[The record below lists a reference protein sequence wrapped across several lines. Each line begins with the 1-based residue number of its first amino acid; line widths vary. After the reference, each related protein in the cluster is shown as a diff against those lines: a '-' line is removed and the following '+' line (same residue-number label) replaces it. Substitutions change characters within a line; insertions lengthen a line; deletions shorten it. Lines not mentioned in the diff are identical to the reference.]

1 MDIRK
6 YINERLD
13 AGENMESILNDIAD
27 VANKMSEEMAHDSV
41 KVSRAQ
47 EVVDIVGAFLSDFYP
62 DATFTV
68 KGTEFTGE
76 DLVEVMDELV
86 HEIAPVLKSTR
97 ELMEAIEAL
106 DGISKEKPKAKKVTV
121 KVPSDVDPDVVIKDF
136 LRGLGI

>member
-62 DATFTV
+62 DAISASKSV
-68 KGTEFTGE
+68 EFTGE
-76 DLVEVMDELV
+76 DLIEAMDEL
-86 HEIAPVLKSTR
+86 APVLKSTR
-97 ELMEAIEAL
+97 ELMECIEAL
-106 DGISKEKPKAKKVTV
+106 DKEKPKAKKVTV
-121 KVPSDVDPDVVIKDF
+121 KIPSDMDPDVVIKDF

>member
-47 EVVDIVGAFLSDFYP
+47 EVVDIVGAFLSDFYT
-62 DATFTV
+62 DAAIASKSV
-68 KGTEFTGE
+68 KFTGE
-76 DLVEVMDELV
+76 DLVAAMDEL
-86 HEIAPVLKSTR
+86 APVLKSTR
-97 ELMEAIEAL
+97 ELMECIEAL
-106 DGISKEKPKAKKVTV
+106 DKEKPKAKKVTV

-136 LRGLGI
+136 LRSLGV

>member
-62 DATFTV
+62 DATIASKSV
-68 KGTEFTGE
+68 EFTGK
-76 DLVEVMDELV
+76 DLIEAMDEL
-86 HEIAPVLKSTR
+86 APVLKSTR
-97 ELMEAIEAL
+97 ELMECIEAL
-106 DGISKEKPKAKKVTV
+106 EKEKPKAKKVTV
-121 KVPSDVDPDVVIKDF
+121 KVPSSVDPDGVIKDF

>member
-62 DATFTV
+62 DAAV
-68 KGTEFTGE
+68 ASKSVEFTGE
-76 DLVEVMDELV
+76 DLIEAMDEL
-86 HEIAPVLKSTR
+86 APVLKSTR
-97 ELMEAIEAL
+97 ELMECIEAL
-106 DGISKEKPKAKKVTV
+106 DKEKPKAKKVTV
-121 KVPSDVDPDVVIKDF
+121 KVPSKVDPDVVIKDF

>member
-6 YINERLD
+6 YITERLD

-62 DATFTV
+62 DATIASKSV
-68 KGTEFTGE
+68 EFTGK
-76 DLVEVMDELV
+76 DLIEAMDEL
-86 HEIAPVLKSTR
+86 APVLKSTR
-97 ELMEAIEAL
+97 ELMECIEAL
-106 DGISKEKPKAKKVTV
+106 DKEKPKAKKVTV
-121 KVPSDVDPDVVIKDF
+121 KVPSSVDPDVVIKDF

>member
-62 DATFTV
+62 DATIASKSV
-68 KGTEFTGE
+68 EFTGK
-76 DLVEVMDELV
+76 DLIEAMDEL
-86 HEIAPVLKSTR
+86 APVLKSTR
-97 ELMEAIEAL
+97 ELMECIEAL
-106 DGISKEKPKAKKVTV
+106 DKEKPKAKKVTV
-121 KVPSDVDPDVVIKDF
+121 KVPSKVDPDVVIKDF

>member
-62 DATFTV
+62 DAMFAS
-68 KGTEFTGE
+68 KSTEFTGE

-86 HEIAPVLKSTR
+86 HEIAPMLKTTR
-97 ELMEAIEAL
+97 ELMEAIETL
-106 DGISKEKPKAKKVTV
+106 DKEKPKAKKVTV

>member
-6 YINERLD
+6 YITERLD
-13 AGENMESILNDIAD
+13 AGEDMESILNGIAD

-62 DATFTV
+62 DAISAS
-68 KGTEFTGE
+68 KSAEFTGE
-76 DLVEVMDELV
+76 DLVAAMDEL
-86 HEIAPVLKSTR
+86 APVLKSTR
-97 ELMEAIEAL
+97 ELMESLESLGSIT
-106 DGISKEKPKAKKVTV
+106 KEKPEVKKVTV
-121 KVPSDVDPDVVIKDF
+121 KVPSDMDPDVVIKDF

>member
-62 DATFTV
+62 DAAV
-68 KGTEFTGE
+68 ASKSVEFTGK
-76 DLVEVMDELV
+76 DLIEAMDEL
-86 HEIAPVLKSTR
+86 APVLKSTR
-97 ELMEAIEAL
+97 ELMECIEAL
-106 DGISKEKPKAKKVTV
+106 DKEKPKAKKVTV
-121 KVPSDVDPDVVIKDF
+121 KVPSSVDPDVVIKDF

>member
-6 YINERLD
+6 YITERLD

-62 DATFTV
+62 DAAV
-68 KGTEFTGE
+68 ASKSVEFTGE
-76 DLVEVMDELV
+76 DLIEAMDELV
-86 HEIAPVLKSTR
+86 PVLKSTR
-97 ELMEAIEAL
+97 ELMECIEAL
-106 DGISKEKPKAKKVTV
+106 DKEKPKAKKVTV
-121 KVPSDVDPDVVIKDF
+121 KVPSKVDPDVVIKDF

>member
-62 DATFTV
+62 DAAIASKSV
-68 KGTEFTGE
+68 EFTGE
-76 DLVEVMDELV
+76 DLIEAMDEL
-86 HEIAPVLKSTR
+86 APVLKSTR
-97 ELMEAIEAL
+97 ELMECIEAL
-106 DGISKEKPKAKKVTV
+106 DKEKPKAKKVTV
-121 KVPSDVDPDVVIKDF
+121 KVPSSVDPDVVIKDF

>member
-62 DATFTV
+62 DATIASKSV
-68 KGTEFTGE
+68 EFTGK
-76 DLVEVMDELV
+76 DLIEAMDEL
-86 HEIAPVLKSTR
+86 APVLKSTR
-97 ELMEAIEAL
+97 ELMECIEAL
-106 DGISKEKPKAKKVTV
+106 DKEKPKAKKVTV
-121 KVPSDVDPDVVIKDF
+121 KVPSKVDPDVVIKNF
-136 LRGLGI
+136 LRDLGM

>member
-62 DATFTV
+62 DAAIASKSV
-68 KGTEFTGE
+68 EFTGE
-76 DLVEVMDELV
+76 DLIEAMDELV
-86 HEIAPVLKSTR
+86 PVLKSTR
-97 ELMEAIEAL
+97 ELMECIEAL
-106 DGISKEKPKAKKVTV
+106 DKEKPKAKKVTV
-121 KVPSDVDPDVVIKDF
+121 KVPSKVDPDVVIKDF

>member
-62 DATFTV
+62 DATIASKSV
-68 KGTEFTGE
+68 EFTGE
-76 DLVEVMDELV
+76 DLIEVMDEL
-86 HEIAPVLKSTR
+86 APVLKSTR
-97 ELMEAIEAL
+97 ELMECIEAL
-106 DGISKEKPKAKKVTV
+106 DKEKPKAKKVTV
-121 KVPSDVDPDVVIKDF
+121 KVPSKVDPDVVIKDF
-136 LRGLGI
+136 LRDLGI

>member
-62 DATFTV
+62 DAMFAS
-68 KGTEFTGE
+68 KNTEFTGE

-86 HEIAPVLKSTR
+86 HEIAPVLKTTR

-106 DGISKEKPKAKKVTV
+106 DKEKPKTKKVTV

>member
-27 VANKMSEEMAHDSV
+27 VANKMSEEMAQDSV

-62 DATFTV
+62 DATFAV

-97 ELMEAIEAL
+97 QLMEAIEAL
-106 DGISKEKPKAKKVTV
+106 DKEKPKTKKVTV
-121 KVPSDVDPDVVIKDF
+121 KVPSDMDPDVVIKDF

>member
-6 YINERLD
+6 YITERLD

-47 EVVDIVGAFLSDFYP
+47 EVVDIVGAFMSDFYP
-62 DATFTV
+62 DAAV
-68 KGTEFTGE
+68 ASKSVEFTGK
-76 DLVEVMDELV
+76 DLIEAMDELV
-86 HEIAPVLKSTR
+86 PVLKSTR
-97 ELMEAIEAL
+97 ELMECIEAL
-106 DGISKEKPKAKKVTV
+106 DKEKPKAKKVTV
-121 KVPSDVDPDVVIKDF
+121 KVPSKVDPDVVIKDF

>member
-6 YINERLD
+6 YITERLD

-47 EVVDIVGAFLSDFYP
+47 EVVDIVGAFMSDFYP
-62 DATFTV
+62 DAAV
-68 KGTEFTGE
+68 ASKSVEFTGE
-76 DLVEVMDELV
+76 DLIEAMDELV
-86 HEIAPVLKSTR
+86 PVLKSTR
-97 ELMEAIEAL
+97 ELMECIEAL
-106 DGISKEKPKAKKVTV
+106 DKEKPKAKKVTV
-121 KVPSDVDPDVVIKDF
+121 KVPSKVDPDVVIKDF

>member
-6 YINERLD
+6 YITERLD

-62 DATFTV
+62 DAAV
-68 KGTEFTGE
+68 ASKSVEFTGE
-76 DLVEVMDELV
+76 DLIEAMDELV
-86 HEIAPVLKSTR
+86 PVRTRTR
-97 ELMEAIEAL
+97 ELMECMEAL
-106 DGISKEKPKAKKVTV
+106 DKEKPKAKKVTV

-136 LRGLGI
+136 LRSLGV

>member
-1 MDIRK
+1 MDSRK

-47 EVVDIVGAFLSDFYP
+47 EVVDIVGAFMSDFYP
-62 DATFTV
+62 DAISAS
-68 KGTEFTGE
+68 KSAEFTGE
-76 DLVEVMDELV
+76 DLVAAMDEL
-86 HEIAPVLKSTR
+86 APVLKSTR
-97 ELMEAIEAL
+97 ELMECIEAL
-106 DGISKEKPKAKKVTV
+106 DKEKPKAKKVTV
-121 KVPSDVDPDVVIKDF
+121 KVPSSVDPDVVIKDF

>member
-47 EVVDIVGAFLSDFYP
+47 EVVDSVGAFLSDFYP
-62 DATFTV
+62 DAISASKSV
-68 KGTEFTGE
+68 EFTGK
-76 DLVEVMDELV
+76 DLVEAMDEL
-86 HEIAPVLKSTR
+86 APVLKSTR
-97 ELMEAIEAL
+97 ELMESIEAL
-106 DGISKEKPKAKKVTV
+106 GDFTKEKPKAKKVTV
-121 KVPSDVDPDVVIKDF
+121 KVPSDMDPDAVIKDF

>member
-62 DATFTV
+62 DMIFDSKSA
-68 KGTEFTGE
+68 EFTGK

-86 HEIAPVLKSTR
+86 PELAPVLKSTR
-97 ELMEAIEAL
+97 ELMECIEAL
-106 DGISKEKPKAKKVTV
+106 DKEKPKVKKVTV
-121 KVPSDVDPDVVIKDF
+121 KAPSSVDPDVVIKDF